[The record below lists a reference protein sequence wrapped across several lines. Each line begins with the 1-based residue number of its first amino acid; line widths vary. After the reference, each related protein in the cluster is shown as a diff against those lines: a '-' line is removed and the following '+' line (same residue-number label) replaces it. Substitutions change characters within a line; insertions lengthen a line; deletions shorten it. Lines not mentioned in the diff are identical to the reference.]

1 VHLAHAGHPLVGD
14 PVYLRRLPAA
24 AKSLD
29 PALSAAL
36 TGFPRQALHAAVLG
50 FTHPVTGVALR
61 FETPLPPDMAALVTT
76 LWPGMGAI
84 IPTNL
89 V

>member
-14 PVYLRRLPAA
+14 PLYLRRLPAS
-24 AKSLD
+24 AKSL
-29 PALSAAL
+29 PPGVAAAL

-50 FTHPVTGVALR
+50 FTHPVTGEALR
-61 FETPLPPDMAALVTT
+61 FETPLPPDMGGLVTT
-76 LWPGMGAI
+76 LWPDWDGA
-84 IPTNL
+84 IPTNP